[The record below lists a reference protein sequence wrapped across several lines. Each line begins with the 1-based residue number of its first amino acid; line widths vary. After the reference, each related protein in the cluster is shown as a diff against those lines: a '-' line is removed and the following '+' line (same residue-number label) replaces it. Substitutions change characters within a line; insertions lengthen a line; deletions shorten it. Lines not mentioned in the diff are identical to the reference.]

1 MTHAHSPLPSPESTW
16 SLLAQEALSLQK
28 TEPFLSK
35 AAKAITGASSAGE
48 AICRLLAEEL
58 ADCRINEDDLY
69 SLFSGIHAQG
79 PAFEDALL
87 RDLTATRQHD
97 PAARDIISIFLFYKG
112 FHALQAHRI
121 AHKLWNDG
129 RHHIAL
135 HIQSRVSEVFSVD
148 IHPGARIGAG
158 VMMDHATGIV
168 IGETAIVG
176 NDVLFW
182 HGVTLGGRGA
192 QQGDRHPKIGNGVW
206 LGAQST
212 VLGAIKVGDN
222 ARIAANSVVTADV
235 AAGDTVAGAPAKSI
249 RKN

>member
-1 MTHAHSPLPSPESTW
+1 MTHVHSPLPLPELAWST
-16 SLLAQEALSLQK
+16 LLQEALDLQK
-28 TEPFLSK
+28 TEPLLTKVVEAVTS
-35 AAKAITGASSAGE
+35 ASSASE
-48 AICRLLAEEL
+48 AICRLLPKKL
-58 ADCRINEDDLY
+58 ADHSIGEDKLRL
-69 SLFSGIHAQG
+69 LFSGIHAQNSD
-79 PAFEDALL
+79 FENALV
-87 RDLTATRQHD
+87 RDLMSSRQHD

-148 IHPGARIGAG
+148 IHPGARIGLG

-168 IGETAIVG
+168 IGETAVIG
-176 NDVLFW
+176 NNVLFW

-235 AAGDTVAGAPAKSI
+235 AAGDTVAGAPAKSVK
-249 RKN
+249 KN